1 MIYKW
6 CWHLFLFLD
15 SVRHVFIFG
24 QKYSDYF
31 LFLIFFLLDSARH
44 VFIFEQKYADF
55 FPPPPDWD

>member
-1 MIYKW
+1 V
-6 CWHLFLFLD
+6 D

-24 QKYSDYF
+24 QKYADFVLFIF
-31 LFLIFFLLDSARH
+31 LLLDSARH